1 MTDTIIWLVTAAALG
16 IGLAGTV
23 VPVLPGTLLI
33 LLGAF
38 WHHFFFPTMTSWWTL
53 GGLTMAWIISVAI
66 NWGSGLV
73 GARVFGASKWGLIGA
88 GVGALVGL
96 FLPFPGLLMGPIIGA
111 LLAEKLIAKKEI
123 RAAAKSGAGVGLGLL
138 VSMFAQVVI
147 ALGMIG
153 VFLGDCFLW

>member
-1 MTDTIIWLVTAAALG
+1 
-16 IGLAGTV
+16 
-23 VPVLPGTLLI
+23 
-33 LLGAF
+33 
-38 WHHFFFPTMTSWWTL
+38 
-53 GGLTMAWIISVAI
+53 
-66 NWGSGLV
+66 
-73 GARVFGASKWGLIGA
+73 
-88 GVGALVGL
+88 
-96 FLPFPGLLMGPIIGA
+96 MGPILGA